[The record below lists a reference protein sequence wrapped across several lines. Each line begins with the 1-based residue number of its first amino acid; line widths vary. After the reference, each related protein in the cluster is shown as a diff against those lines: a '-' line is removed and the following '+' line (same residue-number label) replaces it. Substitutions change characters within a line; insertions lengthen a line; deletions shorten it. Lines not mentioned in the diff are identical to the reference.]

1 MLYKLIRRLIMHM
14 KKSKFLNCGKGVIFD
29 PLSSYFSYQT
39 ISVGDG
45 SYIGPN
51 ASFSSTHSKIKIG
64 KNVMFG
70 PSVHIFGGN
79 HIVDQ
84 VGVQMSSVMKKKG
97 DIDPDVVVCDEAWV
111 GGGAIILTGVTI
123 GRGAIIGAGSVVTKS
138 VKPYSISGGN
148 PCHFIKMR
156 FTEDE
161 IKEHEKALYRK

>member
-1 MLYKLIRRLIMHM
+1 MHM
-14 KKSKFLNCGKGVIFD
+14 KKSKFLYCGKGVVFD

-45 SYIGPN
+45 SYIGPK

-64 KNVMFG
+64 RNVMFG

-84 VGVQMSSVMKKKG
+84 VGIQMSSIMKKEG

-138 VKPYSISGGN
+138 VKPYSVSGGN
-148 PCHFIKMR
+148 PCRFIKMR
-156 FTEDE
+156 FTESE